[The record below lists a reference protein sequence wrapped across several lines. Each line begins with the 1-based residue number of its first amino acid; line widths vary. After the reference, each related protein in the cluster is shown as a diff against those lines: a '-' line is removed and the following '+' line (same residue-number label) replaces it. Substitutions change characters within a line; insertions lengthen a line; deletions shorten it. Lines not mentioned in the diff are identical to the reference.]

1 MTTVTTGRTTT
12 AVQPPLP
19 ARAAALAGIAAGLGA
34 LVVGEVAGRVVPG
47 AAPPLVAVGDTVI
60 RLAPPALRDGGIEA
74 FGTADKPILLVTIAV
89 VIAGLAALAGMLA
102 RLHPRE
108 GEAAVALLGAV
119 ALVAQLAKAGTTS
132 AGGLCAAALTVV
144 VGIVLLRALM
154 GRVPWRAPDPRP
166 EAAPTWSRRAFIL
179 RSSVVIAVATVG
191 GTVAQWL
198 DGRVDVDRIRALRV
212 LRPPVRPAPGDVLG
226 STVDVP
232 GISPLFTPNRDFY
245 RIDTALVVPAIDPET
260 WSLGITGMVDRPL
273 SLTYDELLA
282 MPQFEADI
290 TMQCVSNE
298 VGGELVGN
306 ARWQGVLLKDLLE
319 IAGVQRGAGQVVGRS
334 VDDFTAGFPT
344 EVALDGRPA
353 MVALGMNGEPLPQLN
368 GFPARLVVPG
378 LYGYVSATKW
388 LQAIELTTWEGF
400 DGFWVPRG
408 WSKLGPVK
416 LASRIDVPR
425 DSSTVAA
432 GSVVVAGVAWAPGPK
447 RGVVKVEVSVDDGD
461 WTEADLGGALSQDA
475 WRQWRATV
483 ELAPGQHVLKVRATD
498 RTGVVQDASRR
509 AQRPDGATGHHGVL
523 VVAR

>member
-1 MTTVTTGRTTT
+1 MSTGTAGRTTT
-12 AVQPPLP
+12 AVEPPLP
-19 ARAAALAGIAAGLGA
+19 ARAAALAGVAAGLGA

-74 FGTADKPILLVTIAV
+74 FGTADKPVLLLTVALG
-89 VIAGLAALAGMLA
+89 IAGLAALAGMLA

-108 GEAAVALLGAV
+108 GEIAVALLGAV
-119 ALVAQLAKAGTTS
+119 ALAAQLAKAGTTT
-132 AGGLCAAALTVV
+132 AGGLAAAALSVV
-144 VGIVLLRALM
+144 VGIALLRALM
-154 GRVPWRAPDPRP
+154 GRRPWRAPDPRP
-166 EAAPTWSRRAFIL
+166 EGPPTWSRRAFVV
-179 RSSVVIAVATVG
+179 RSGLVIVAASVG

-212 LRPPVRPAPGDVLG
+212 LRPPVRPAPGDIAG
-226 STVDVP
+226 STLDVP
-232 GISPLFTPNRDFY
+232 GISPLFTPNKDFY
-245 RIDTALVVPAIDPET
+245 RIDTALVVPAVDPES
-260 WSLGITGMVDRPL
+260 WSLGVTGMVDRPL

-282 MPQFEADI
+282 MPQYEADI

-298 VGGELVGN
+298 VGGELVGT

-319 IAGVQRGAGQVVGRS
+319 RAGVQRGAGQVVGRS
-334 VDDFTAGFPT
+334 VDDFTAGFPL

-388 LQAIELTTWEGF
+388 LQTIELTTWEGF

-416 LASRIDVPR
+416 IASRIDVPR
-425 DSSTVAA
+425 DSTAVDA
-432 GSVVVAGVAWAPGPK
+432 GRVVVAGVAWAPGPK
-447 RGVVKVEVSVDDGD
+447 RGVVKVEVSVDGGS
-461 WTEADLGGALSQDA
+461 WSEAELGGALSQDA
-475 WRQWRATV
+475 WRQWRTTV
-483 ELAPGQHVLKVRATD
+483 ELAPGQHVLRVRATD
-498 RTGVVQDASRR
+498 RTGVVQDARR
-509 AQRPDGATGHHGVL
+509 RGLRPDGATGHHGVL
-523 VVAR
+523 VLAR